1 MRTVPQSRALAV
13 DGGGGGG
20 MCVLVGW
27 AMHQEGPETRRG
39 AGVLKGLQVEGG
51 CGADD
56 RARKGP
62 EPW

>member
-1 MRTVPQSRALAV
+1 
-13 DGGGGGG
+13 